1 MIYVVKE
8 RRFFSLSSDSI
19 ATRLNVLFKTL
30 LNFYKWIY
38 VIYYTTT
45 YGNFILI
52 KVW

>member
-8 RRFFSLSSDSI
+8 RRFFFLGSDSI
-19 ATRLNVLFKTL
+19 ATRLNVLFKTI
-30 LNFYKWIY
+30 LNFHKW
-38 VIYYTTT
+38 IYYTTT

>member
-8 RRFFSLSSDSI
+8 RRFFFLDSDSI
-19 ATRLNVLFKTL
+19 ATRLNVLFKTI

-38 VIYYTTT
+38 AIYHTI